1 MANVR
6 EKSLRGYCT
15 EADQL
20 IEQGSLEAA
29 VAIGQH
35 ILRRYPKY
43 MEAYR
48 VLAKATLE
56 QGGIGYAADL
66 FKRVLSADPEDLE
79 ARVGLGIIYTGEE
92 ALQEAIWQW
101 ERAFELAPG
110 NSDIRAQLRQ
120 VRERLEGPEI
130 PRTELTRGALGRL
143 YARGGLFQQAA
154 DEFRAVLRKD
164 PEQIDIQVALAETL
178 WRDGKLAKA
187 EAVCEQIL
195 EALPNC
201 LKANLILGHIWLH
214 TGREEESHRPFRAA
228 QALDPEN
235 RVAADLLGEES
246 PLAREPVLIPELDE
260 LPLETPKP
268 EDLISVREEAGLP
281 DWLTQL
287 RSAGIEKEEEIVEE
301 EGLPDWLTAL
311 EPAKVE
317 EPVAGMT
324 VIETPSPEAGPEL
337 EGEELPDWLAD
348 LSVEEP
354 EEPVTEPIPEAA
366 EEEPLTAETL
376 APEPPAAEA
385 EEIPDW
391 LAALEPEEAEEPPKK
406 EKLEGEP
413 EVQGVSEPFV
423 EKPIAA
429 ETADGDVPEWLAQ
442 LRTEMKQDLSDVV
455 KMDMFLSPP
464 KEDTDR
470 FASRDIPE
478 WLQDVQEESD
488 LPVEALSEEDII
500 SPAVEPTE
508 EAPEWL
514 AALEAEEAA
523 APEVAEAPAEPE
535 VTEVAGPAEEMP
547 DWLAALQPEEPAAP
561 EVVEAPAEPEVPEA
575 DLWREIMRQK
585 GLEEMIEAV
594 PAEAEKLPEAAEP
607 AEEMPDWLAAL
618 QAEEA
623 TAPEVAEAPAEPEM
637 AEVAGPVEE
646 MPDWLPALEAEEAD
660 EPAEEMPDWLAALQ
674 PEEAAAPEVVEAPA
688 EPEAPE
694 TDLWREIMRQEGLE
708 EMIEAVPAEAEELP
722 EAAEPAEEIPDW
734 LAALQPEEAAA
745 PEVAGPAE
753 EMPDW
758 LAALQPEEP
767 AAPEVVEAPTEP
779 EVPETGLWRE
789 IMRQEGLEEMI
800 EAVPA
805 EAEELPEAAEPA
817 EEIPDWLAALQ
828 PEEAAA
834 PEVAE
839 APAEPEVSEADLWRE
854 IMRQEGLEEMIE
866 AVPAEAEELPEAAE
880 PAEEIPDW
888 LAALQPEEPAA
899 PEVAEAPA
907 EPEVAEVAGPVEEMP
922 DWLAV
927 LQPEE
932 PAAPKV
938 VEAPAEPEAAGVAE
952 AVEPAEE
959 IPDWLAALQPEEPA
973 APEVT
978 EAPAEPEVTEVAA
991 EAVKLAE
998 LAQEEEL
1005 IEEVAVAGMPV
1016 EAEMVEPEVMAVEA
1030 EEAQE
1035 MELAPEEAA
1044 VPEWLAGWQ
1053 EEAVLEEIVVE
1064 AAVEAEAEVSAA
1076 EMVAPEVAPKVVEE
1090 SKEEEKEKE
1099 EPVSFLI
1106 SGYLSRLATYPED
1119 YEVRLALACAY
1130 RDEKRLDNAVEQF
1143 EMLIQSGRRIKELVP
1158 HLEGLCASYPGDAR
1172 WHQLLGD
1179 AYIRANRL
1187 ADALNAYRAAQ
1198 NALWRR

>member
-6 EKSLRGYCT
+6 EKSLYGYCT

-56 QGGIGYAADL
+56 QGGVGYAADL

-120 VRERLEGPEI
+120 VRERLEGLEI

-214 TGREEESHRPFRAA
+214 TGREEESHRPFRAS

-260 LPLETPKP
+260 LPLEAPKP
-268 EDLISVREEAGLP
+268 KDLISVREEAELP

-287 RSAGIEKEEEIVEE
+287 RSAGIEKEKEIVEE

-354 EEPVTEPIPEAA
+354 EEPIAKPFAEAA
-366 EEEPLTAETL
+366 VEKPLTAETL

-385 EEIPDW
+385 GEIPDW
-391 LAALEPEEAEEPPKK
+391 LAALEPEEAEEPPTK

-413 EVQGVSEPFV
+413 EVQDVGEPFV
-423 EKPIAA
+423 EEPIAA
-429 ETADGDVPEWLAQ
+429 ETTDGDVPEWLAQ
-442 LRTEMKQDLSDVV
+442 LRMEMKQDLSDVV

-464 KEDTDR
+464 EKDTDR
-470 FASRDIPE
+470 FASRDAPE

-488 LPVEALSEEDII
+488 LPVEALSEKDII
-500 SPAVEPTE
+500 SPTVEPAE
-508 EAPEWL
+508 EAPDWL
-514 AALEAEEAA
+514 AALEAKESAAPEVTEASVEPEVPEAGLWREIMRQESLEEMIEAVPAEAEELPQAAEPAEEMPDWLAALQAEEAA
-523 APEVAEAPAEPE
+523 ATEVAEAPAEPE

-547 DWLAALQPEEPAAP
+547 DWLAALQPEEAAAP
-561 EVVEAPAEPEVPEA
+561 EVIEAPAEPEV
-575 DLWREIMRQK
+575 
-585 GLEEMIEAV
+585 
-594 PAEAEKLPEAAEP
+594 
-607 AEEMPDWLAAL
+607 
-618 QAEEA
+618 
-623 TAPEVAEAPAEPEM
+623 
-637 AEVAGPVEE
+637 
-646 MPDWLPALEAEEAD
+646 
-660 EPAEEMPDWLAALQ
+660 
-674 PEEAAAPEVVEAPA
+674 
-688 EPEAPE
+688 PE

-734 LAALQPEEAAA
+734 LAALQPEEA
-745 PEVAGPAE
+745 
-753 EMPDW
+753 
-758 LAALQPEEP
+758 
-767 AAPEVVEAPTEP
+767 T
-779 EVPETGLWRE
+779 
-789 IMRQEGLEEMI
+789 
-800 EAVPA
+800 
-805 EAEELPEAAEPA
+805 
-817 EEIPDWLAALQ
+817 
-828 PEEAAA
+828 
-834 PEVAE
+834 
-839 APAEPEVSEADLWRE
+839 
-854 IMRQEGLEEMIE
+854 
-866 AVPAEAEELPEAAE
+866 
-880 PAEEIPDW
+880 
-888 LAALQPEEPAA
+888 A

-907 EPEVAEVAGPVEEMP
+907 EPEVAEVAGPAEEMP
-922 DWLAV
+922 DWLAT
-927 LQPEE
+927 
-932 PAAPKV
+932 
-938 VEAPAEPEAAGVAE
+938 
-952 AVEPAEE
+952 
-959 IPDWLAALQPEEPA
+959 LQPEEPA
-973 APEVT
+973 APEVI

-1005 IEEVAVAGMPV
+1005 IEEVAVAGIPV

-1053 EEAVLEEIVVE
+1053 EEAVLEETVAE

-1076 EMVAPEVAPKVVEE
+1076 EMIAPEVAPKVVEE
-1090 SKEEEKEKE
+1090 AKEEEKEEE

-1106 SGYLSRLATYPED
+1106 SGYLSRLATHPED

-1143 EMLIQSGRRIKELVP
+1143 GMLIQSGRRIKELVP